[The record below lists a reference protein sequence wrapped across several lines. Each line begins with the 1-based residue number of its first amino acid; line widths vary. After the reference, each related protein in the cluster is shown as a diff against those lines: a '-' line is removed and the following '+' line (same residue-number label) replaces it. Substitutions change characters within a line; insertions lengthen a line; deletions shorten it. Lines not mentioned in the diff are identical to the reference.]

1 MTWAQMEFDH
11 NPHPST
17 GIKLIGASEELIE
30 TLEDNQVKNC
40 YSRVHVVLQGGYGGY
55 LLAV

>member
-11 NPHPST
+11 NAHAST

-30 TLEDNQVKNC
+30 TLEDNQVTLFKQSSKQC
-40 YSRVHVVLQGGYGGY
+40 VVI
-55 LLAV
+55 V